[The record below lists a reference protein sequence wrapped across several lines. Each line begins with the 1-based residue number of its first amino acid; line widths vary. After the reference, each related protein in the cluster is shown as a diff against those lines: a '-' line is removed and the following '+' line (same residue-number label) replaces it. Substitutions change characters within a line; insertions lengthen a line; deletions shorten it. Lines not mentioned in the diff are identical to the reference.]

1 MCGLLLLCN
10 SNGLAVYVT
19 SIVSE
24 QAVADPSGVPCSY
37 VAQVG
42 PGVAVR
48 SYLVTMVVN
57 AMALLPL
64 RADPAVGA
72 GRLADIYSIYF
83 KESPPT

>member
-1 MCGLLLLCN
+1 
-10 SNGLAVYVT
+10 
-19 SIVSE
+19 
-24 QAVADPSGVPCSY
+24 
-37 VAQVG
+37 
-42 PGVAVR
+42 
-48 SYLVTMVVN
+48 MVVN